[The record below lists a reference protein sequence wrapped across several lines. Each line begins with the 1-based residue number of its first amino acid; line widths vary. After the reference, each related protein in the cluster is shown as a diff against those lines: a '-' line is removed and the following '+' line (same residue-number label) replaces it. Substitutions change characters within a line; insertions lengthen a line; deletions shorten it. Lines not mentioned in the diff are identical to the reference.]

1 MNTVLRDTS
10 SYPRYNAINVICL
23 VIKWI
28 HIKQKHVVMCPSPP
42 DSDAALCIGHLY
54 FQIRDMSVLKLI
66 LCQLRKP
73 LKISSFLPSLLVDLG
88 SFLFH

>member
-10 SYPRYNAINVICL
+10 SYPRYNAINIICL

-42 DSDAALCIGHLY
+42 DSDAAL
-54 FQIRDMSVLKLI
+54 
-66 LCQLRKP
+66 
-73 LKISSFLPSLLVDLG
+73 
-88 SFLFH
+88 